1 MRTKHSVRYRQ
12 LNAKNGKIIKKK
24 IEKAT
29 ITTNRNKQKNKT
41 NQEKIIGINQ
51 K

>member
-12 LNAKNGKIIKKK
+12 LNAKNGKIIKK